1 MTDAVAAIGITAT
14 EKEMIAV
21 TFADN
26 ERRLVN
32 YRLAIALVLNMER
45 TGKLSE
51 ESARLLCTKLAE
63 KYGMKSGS
71 IFAP

>member
-1 MTDAVAAIGITAT
+1 M
-14 EKEMIAV
+14 KPV

-45 TGKLSE
+45 TGKISE

-63 KYGMKSGS
+63 KYGVKSGS

>member
-1 MTDAVAAIGITAT
+1 M
-14 EKEMIAV
+14 

-26 ERRLVN
+26 ERRFVN

-63 KYGMKSGS
+63 KYGVKSGS

>member
-1 MTDAVAAIGITAT
+1 M
-14 EKEMIAV
+14 

-45 TGKLSE
+45 AGKISE

-63 KYGMKSGS
+63 KYGVKSGS